1 MRYGNKE
8 NRANCIPDRV
18 VSLTAR
24 SFRVLCV
31 PQQRFVAIATEGEQI
46 MALKTRLWMTGSLE
60 WFALIG
66 DEEMFLGRREVPS
79 PLEEGDTWTNDFGS
93 VFRVEDDEIRL
104 VGNVESPQKY
114 W

>member
-1 MRYGNKE
+1 
-8 NRANCIPDRV
+8 
-18 VSLTAR
+18 
-24 SFRVLCV
+24 
-31 PQQRFVAIATEGEQI
+31 

-93 VFRVEDDEIRL
+93 VFRVEHDEIRL
-104 VGNVESPQKY
+104 VGNVEPPQKY